1 MQNTSKSIEPGTP
14 EQRNVYESPRLT
26 AIGKA
31 TEVVL
36 GVSDYNGDDYFGYSR
51 SEFEF
56 EPDGDDADVR

>member
-1 MQNTSKSIEPGTP
+1 MNDTSKSIEPGAP
-14 EQRNVYESPRLT
+14 ENRNVYESPTLT

-36 GVSDYNGDDYFGYSR
+36 GVSDYTGSDYFGYGR

-56 EPDGDDADVR
+56 EPDGDDADVG

>member
-1 MQNTSKSIEPGTP
+1 MKNTSKSIEPGTAERP
-14 EQRNVYESPRLT
+14 NVYEPPTLT

-36 GVSDYNGDDYFGYSR
+36 GVSDYTGSDYFGYGR

-56 EPDGDDADVR
+56 EPDDDDADTR